1 MGEARGAH
9 PGTDNTPTVPQNSR
23 ANWPDSSSG
32 ESRRGKG
39 GGIEIST
46 KHKGHWD
53 FTTGS
58 PFISILLRICFSV
71 SAPN

>member
-1 MGEARGAH
+1 MELTLARTTPLLYLKIQGLTGQIAAQGEG
-9 PGTDNTPTVPQNSR
+9 
-23 ANWPDSSSG
+23 
-32 ESRRGKG
+32 RRGKG

-46 KHKGHWD
+46 KHKGHRD

-58 PFISILLRICFSV
+58 PFISILLRICFGV

>member
-1 MGEARGAH
+1 MELPLAQTTLLLYLKIHGLTGQIAAL
-9 PGTDNTPTVPQNSR
+9 
-23 ANWPDSSSG
+23 G

-39 GGIEIST
+39 GGVEIST

-58 PFISILLRICFSV
+58 PFISILLRICFRV